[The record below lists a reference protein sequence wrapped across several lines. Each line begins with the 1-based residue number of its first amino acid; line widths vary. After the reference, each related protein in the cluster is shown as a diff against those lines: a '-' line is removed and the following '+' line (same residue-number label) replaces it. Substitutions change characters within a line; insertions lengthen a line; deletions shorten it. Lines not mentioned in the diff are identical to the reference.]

1 MKAYQAWDTRS
12 IEDCSTVVFAE
23 TAQAARVIAFRTETC
38 ENADFINVRV
48 RRLPQMDGR
57 DRGRSEVDWYDME
70 DRKALVAIGW
80 ACLETSWDCDTCP
93 CKNIC
98 RQWEGEEETT

>member
-12 IEDCSTVVFAE
+12 VEECSTVVFAE
-23 TAQAARVIAFRTETC
+23 TAQAAKVIAFHTETC
-38 ENADFINVRV
+38 EDADFINVRV

-70 DRKALVAIGW
+70 DRKALVSLGW
-80 ACLETSWDCDTCP
+80 MCLETSEECDACP
-93 CKNIC
+93 LKMIC
-98 RQWEGEEETT
+98 GQWEGEDE

>member
-1 MKAYQAWDTRS
+1 MKAYQAWDTKS

-23 TAQAARVIAFRTETC
+23 TAQAAKIIAFHTETC
-38 ENADFINVRV
+38 EDADFINVRV

-57 DRGRSEVDWYDME
+57 DRVRSEVDWYDME

-93 CKNIC
+93 CKSIC
-98 RQWEGEEETT
+98 HHWESEEETT